1 MMDSQMKIFLKGMG
15 LAVLVFGVLYSF
27 YLMLWGKPIARS
39 PVLPRQPE
47 AYQEV
52 LVEDDSS
59 KKVENSELNT
69 SLNTEQ
75 MNLWGHQEIQDLFG
89 DRYQTIFTL
98 FDEMSQK
105 MASFEKSG
113 KTRQIMNAQDLQDRL
128 KEVQRMNQEI
138 KVDLENLKQDPLLGS
153 DALDVLHLLLRASEL
168 HDFVFRKYQNI
179 LDAQAV
185 EHEEIIGVE
194 NEIRELNT
202 RYSNL

>member
-1 MMDSQMKIFLKGMG
+1 MKIFLKGMG